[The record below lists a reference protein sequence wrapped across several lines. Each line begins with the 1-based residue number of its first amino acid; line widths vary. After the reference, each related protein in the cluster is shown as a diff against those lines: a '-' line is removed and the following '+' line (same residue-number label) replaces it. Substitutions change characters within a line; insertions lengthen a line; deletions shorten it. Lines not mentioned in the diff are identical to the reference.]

1 MDLIKKMEQLGANK
15 SQLTS
20 NTLALA
26 VRAIAEDEN
35 VIPDTVRLD
44 IVTLSSNIERASARL
59 VDYQNRINRTI
70 ESAEATCEHIEQR
83 AKTATENYEAAKRRE
98 ESVITDK
105 DLSEAV
111 KAYRAVLQATTDV
124 LGTLDKET
132 QIAAI
137 SAGSYIAWR
146 GIMGGKFKD
155 DSAKTGFK
163 KGWEPI

>member
-26 VRAIAEDEN
+26 VRAIAEDES

-44 IVTLSSNIERASARL
+44 VVRLASNIENASKRL
-59 VDYQNRINRTI
+59 EDANAKVKYSI
-70 ESAEATCEHIEQR
+70 ESAEYVTRKIKEEAQ
-83 AKTATENYEAAKRRE
+83 KATENYEVAKRRE
-98 ESVITDK
+98 ASVITDK

-124 LGTLDKET
+124 LGNLDKDT

-137 SAGSYIAWR
+137 NAGSYIAWR

-155 DSAKTGFK
+155 EDQK
-163 KGWEPI
+163 KGARFF

>member
-26 VRAIAEDEN
+26 VKAIAEDES

-44 IVTLSSNIERASARL
+44 IARLASAVNIASKRL
-59 VDYQNRINRTI
+59 EESNQKLKFTI
-70 ESAEATCEHIEQR
+70 ESADYNCKKIEEEAR
-83 AKTATENYEAAKRRE
+83 KATENYEQAKRRE

-137 SAGSYIAWR
+137 NAGSYIAWR

-155 DSAKTGFK
+155 GSEKTGLK